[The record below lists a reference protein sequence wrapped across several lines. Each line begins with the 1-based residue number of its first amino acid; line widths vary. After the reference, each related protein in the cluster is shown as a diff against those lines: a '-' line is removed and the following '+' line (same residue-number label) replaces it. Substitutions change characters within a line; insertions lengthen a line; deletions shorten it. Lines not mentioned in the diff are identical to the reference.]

1 MRRRAVLL
9 NTNYWGRKSAIA
21 YWILYYGLSVELK
34 YKLPGLFHSLYK
46 NTSSNNWRQ
55 LGKSDQRQVSILLI
69 TTAKVDTAHNYDV
82 MSAKFKSVETA
93 ITIRSVNQDFQINI
107 MEPIQPQQRRV
118 ADQVFQQSLDQLED
132 ILQEIETEE
141 EEIPHLPQLHTTNLS
156 EVEVDQDLIAIDLA
170 ALEDAVADIEQY
182 LEEKTKTQE
191 KL

>member
-1 MRRRAVLL
+1 
-9 NTNYWGRKSAIA
+9 
-21 YWILYYGLSVELK
+21 
-34 YKLPGLFHSLYK
+34 
-46 NTSSNNWRQ
+46 
-55 LGKSDQRQVSILLI
+55 
-69 TTAKVDTAHNYDV
+69 
-82 MSAKFKSVETA
+82 
-93 ITIRSVNQDFQINI
+93 

-141 EEIPHLPQLHTTNLS
+141 EEIPHLPQLHITNLS

>member
-1 MRRRAVLL
+1 
-9 NTNYWGRKSAIA
+9 
-21 YWILYYGLSVELK
+21 
-34 YKLPGLFHSLYK
+34 
-46 NTSSNNWRQ
+46 
-55 LGKSDQRQVSILLI
+55 
-69 TTAKVDTAHNYDV
+69 
-82 MSAKFKSVETA
+82 
-93 ITIRSVNQDFQINI
+93 

-132 ILQEIETEE
+132 ILQEISTEE
-141 EEIPHLPQLHTTNLS
+141 EEIPQLPQLHTTNLS

>member
-1 MRRRAVLL
+1 
-9 NTNYWGRKSAIA
+9 
-21 YWILYYGLSVELK
+21 
-34 YKLPGLFHSLYK
+34 
-46 NTSSNNWRQ
+46 
-55 LGKSDQRQVSILLI
+55 
-69 TTAKVDTAHNYDV
+69 
-82 MSAKFKSVETA
+82 
-93 ITIRSVNQDFQINI
+93 

-141 EEIPHLPQLHTTNLS
+141 EEIPQLPQLHITNLS